1 MSDLFRRTKIIA
13 TLGPASESP
22 EVLER
27 LIRAGAD
34 VVRLN
39 FSHGTA
45 DEHRLRAER
54 VRAIAARLN
63 RHVAI
68 LADLQGPKIRVERFK
83 DDRKIHLAV
92 GQKFALDTS
101 FPFDQGDETQV
112 GCSYEALPR
121 DVRPGDTLLLN
132 DGLIVMQVDE
142 VVGTRVHC
150 TVTVAG
156 VLSNRKG
163 INKLGGGL
171 SAPALTDKDKEDL
184 KTAVSIGADY
194 LAISFPRSRH
204 DMEEARNM
212 LRALGSDMGLVAK
225 VERAEAI
232 LEGTIEGIVEA
243 SDVIMVARGD
253 LGVEIGDARLPHVQ
267 KQLIRLARTY
277 NKVAITAT
285 QMMESM
291 INNPVPTRAEVSD
304 VANAVFDGTDAVM
317 LSAETA
323 SGDYP
328 DLAVKAMAQ
337 VCLEAEKYPREKSKH
352 RLHERFNQI
361 DETIALSA
369 MYAANHLEVRAIGAL
384 TETGSTP
391 LWMSRISS
399 GIPIYALTAHE
410 KTCRRVCLYRGVYP
424 ISFNAHGIHDHAV
437 LNRAIIE
444 QFLQRALVSEDD
456 TIILTKGDLMGTQG
470 GTNAMKIANIR
481 QILSAAPEDWRSQS
495 DAPISPT
502 FPDEAHS

>member
-1 MSDLFRRTKIIA
+1 MVSMSKVFRRTKIIA

-22 EVLER
+22 EVLEK

-45 DEHRLRAER
+45 DEHRARAER
-54 VRAIAARLN
+54 VRTISRKLN

-68 LADLQGPKIRVERFK
+68 LADLQGPKIRVEKFK
-83 DDRKIHLAV
+83 DDRKIQLEV
-92 GQKFALDTS
+92 GQKFDLDTA
-101 FPFDQGDETQV
+101 FPADQGDETQV
-112 GCSYEALPR
+112 GCSYEPLSR
-121 DVRPGDTLLLN
+121 DVQPGDTLLLN
-132 DGLIVMQVDE
+132 DGLIVMQVDA
-142 VVGTRVHC
+142 VVGTRVKC

-171 SAPALTDKDKEDL
+171 SAPALTEKDKEDL

-194 LAISFPRSRH
+194 LAISFPRSRE
-204 DMEEARNM
+204 DMEEARRM
-212 LRALGSDMGLVAK
+212 LDELGSDMGLVAK

-243 SDVIMVARGD
+243 SDAIMVARGD

-267 KQLIRLARTY
+267 KHLIRLARTY

-291 INNPVPTRAEVSD
+291 ISNPVPTRAEVSD

-323 SGDYP
+323 SGDFP

-337 VCLEAEKYPREKSKH
+337 ICIEAEKYPREKSKH
-352 RLHERFNQI
+352 RLHERFERI
-361 DETIALSA
+361 DETVALSA

-410 KTCRRVCLYRGVYP
+410 KTCRRVTLFRGVYP
-424 ISFNAHGIHDHAV
+424 ISFNPVGIADHAI
-437 LNRAIIE
+437 LNRAIIQE
-444 QFLQRALVSEDD
+444 FMDRGLVDPED
-456 TIILTKGDLMGTQG
+456 IVILTKGDLMGSRG
-470 GTNAMKIANIR
+470 GTNAMKIASIPEV
-481 QILSAAPEDWRSQS
+481 LAAAPSDWK
-495 DAPISPT
+495 
-502 FPDEAHS
+502 AHCPAYK

>member
-1 MSDLFRRTKIIA
+1 MPNVFRRTKIIA

-22 EVLER
+22 EVLEK

-39 FSHGTA
+39 FSHGTPE
-45 DEHRLRAER
+45 EHRARAER
-54 VRAIAARLN
+54 VRAIAKRLN

-68 LADLQGPKIRVERFK
+68 LADLQGPKIRVEKFK
-83 DDRKIHLAV
+83 DNRKILLTA
-92 GQKFALDTS
+92 GQKFDLDTA
-101 FPFDQGDETQV
+101 FPADEGDETQV
-112 GCSYEALPR
+112 GCSYEPLPR
-121 DVRPGDTLLLN
+121 DVKKGDTLLLN
-132 DGLIVMQVDE
+132 DGLIVMVVDD
-142 VVGTRVHC
+142 VIGTRVTC
-150 TVTVAG
+150 TVTVGG

-184 KTAVSIGADY
+184 KTAVSIDADY
-194 LAISFPRSRH
+194 LAISFPRSRE
-204 DMEEARNM
+204 DMEEARK
-212 LRALGSDMGLVAK
+212 LLTDLGSDMALVAK

-232 LEGTIEGIVEA
+232 LEGTIEGIIEA
-243 SDVIMVARGD
+243 SDAIMVARGD

-267 KQLIRLARTY
+267 KHLIRLARTY

-291 INNPVPTRAEVSD
+291 ITNPVPTRAEVSD

-323 SGDYP
+323 SGDFP

-337 VCLEAEKYPREKSKH
+337 ICVEAEKYPREKSKH
-352 RLHERFNQI
+352 RLHERFEHI
-361 DETIALSA
+361 DETIALAA

-399 GIPIYALTAHE
+399 GIPIFALTAHE
-410 KTCRRVCLYRGVYP
+410 KTCRRVTLFRGVYP
-424 ISFNAHGIHDHAV
+424 ISFNAVGIHDHAV
-437 LNRAIIE
+437 LNRAIVDE
-444 QFLQRALVSEDD
+444 FLGRGLVDSND
-456 TIILTKGDLMGTQG
+456 ILILTKGDLMGTQG
-470 GTNAMKIANIR
+470 GTNALKISSVNE
-481 QILSAAPEDWRSQS
+481 ILAAAPEDWRSQCPACQS
-495 DAPISPT
+495 
-502 FPDEAHS
+502 AHK